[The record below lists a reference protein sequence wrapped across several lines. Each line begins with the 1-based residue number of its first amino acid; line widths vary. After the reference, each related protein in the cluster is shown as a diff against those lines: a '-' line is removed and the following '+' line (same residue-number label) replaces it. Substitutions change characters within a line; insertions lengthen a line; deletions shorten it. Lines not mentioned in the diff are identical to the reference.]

1 MEPSKCLSEKQ
12 AGYDGR
18 HNRKRLEDRIMNQA
32 LCGNPEL
39 QVMDPYVHLSESLE
53 EMKQEHHEL
62 LLKLQELH
70 AVARSIGYDE
80 QVPDWSVKLEGLKD
94 LVEQFR
100 FRFMRHNKKEETTL
114 YPVVDLYT
122 GDKMGPTSVMRQEYR
137 MAMDNFQHFIDIV
150 AELPDESVK
159 ECTAKKAV
167 SHVQQTYFIL
177 TEFIR
182 KEKEWV
188 FPLSEQMLTDIEH
201 FYS

>member
-1 MEPSKCLSEKQ
+1 
-12 AGYDGR
+12 
-18 HNRKRLEDRIMNQA
+18 MNQA

-70 AVARSIGYDE
+70 AVTRSIGYDE

-100 FRFMRHNKKEETTL
+100 FRFMRHNKKEEATL

-122 GDKMGPTSVMRQEYR
+122 GDKMGQPPLCGRNIEWRWTIFS
-137 MAMDNFQHFIDIV
+137 
-150 AELPDESVK
+150 
-159 ECTAKKAV
+159 
-167 SHVQQTYFIL
+167 IL
-177 TEFIR
+177 LI
-182 KEKEWV
+182 
-188 FPLSEQMLTDIEH
+188 
-201 FYS
+201 

>member
-1 MEPSKCLSEKQ
+1 
-12 AGYDGR
+12 
-18 HNRKRLEDRIMNQA
+18 MNQA

-100 FRFMRHNKKEETTL
+100 FRFMRHNKRKR
-114 YPVVDLYT
+114 PLYT
-122 GDKMGPTSVMRQEYR
+122 RLL
-137 MAMDNFQHFIDIV
+137 I
-150 AELPDESVK
+150 
-159 ECTAKKAV
+159 CTREIKWANLRYAAG
-167 SHVQQTYFIL
+167 I
-177 TEFIR
+177 
-182 KEKEWV
+182 
-188 FPLSEQMLTDIEH
+188 
-201 FYS
+201 